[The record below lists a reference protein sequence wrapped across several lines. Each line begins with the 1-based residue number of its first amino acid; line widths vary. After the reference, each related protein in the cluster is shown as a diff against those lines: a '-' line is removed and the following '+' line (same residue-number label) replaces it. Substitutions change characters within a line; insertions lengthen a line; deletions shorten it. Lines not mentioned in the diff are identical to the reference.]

1 MLATGSMC
9 GEYGFHRFHSFHFHS
24 FIDHG
29 DGLVSLRVHEP
40 LAIDSGIYTCVVTS
54 EYGCCTTSNE
64 VTIVEDSNCV
74 REIVPEF
81 IKELVPAVAMHGSLV
96 SFCARVTPVTSKVK
110 WFICGREI
118 NENTRG
124 ITVSHCLLFS
134 FFWTNLAQITNP
146 IRYVD
151 RRTEFVTF

>member
-1 MLATGSMC
+1 MTSIYFAKTFRCSILILILC
-9 GEYGFHRFHSFHFHS
+9 S

-29 DGLVSLRVHEP
+29 DGLITLRLLEP
-40 LAIDSGIYTCVVTS
+40 LAIDSGIYTCIVTS

-64 VTIVEDSNCV
+64 VAIVEEPDPV

-81 IKELVPAVAMHGSLV
+81 VKELVPAVAMHGSVV

-124 ITVSHCLLFS
+124 IMVS
-134 FFWTNLAQITNP
+134 TNACNSCDKQNATLMT
-146 IRYVD
+146 IRRFHYAA
-151 RRTEFVTF
+151 R